1 MMFLL
6 HVHAL
11 PELPDWLQEHRPKPL
26 SAPNGTSTID
36 KGTQEDLPRQAK
48 FGDYHKKNRKASQK

>member
-1 MMFLL
+1 MLFLL
-6 HVHAL
+6 KVYAL
-11 PELPDWLQEHRPKPL
+11 PELPDPLLKHCPKPR
-26 SAPNGTSTID
+26 SAPISVSTTD